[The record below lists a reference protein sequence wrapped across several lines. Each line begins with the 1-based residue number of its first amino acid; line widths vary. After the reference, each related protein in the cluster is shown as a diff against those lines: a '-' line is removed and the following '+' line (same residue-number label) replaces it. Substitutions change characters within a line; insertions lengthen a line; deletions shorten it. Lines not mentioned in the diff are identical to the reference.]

1 MRIVVGLFRS
11 AAMADRA
18 VKNLANAGLPPGRI
32 RRLTSGSSER
42 EIHSTIPTAETEQ
55 PGMGKAVGAVV
66 GGVVGLTAALLVA
79 AVLNGMGALGQA
91 TWIIA
96 GVCGTLGA
104 VIGGFAGGVLE
115 ERLSTGLPKDEIY
128 FYEEALRRGRSVVLR
143 LPSGSRQEETARGVL
158 ERAGSQQPGRGR
170 RSWRVGL
177 RRERPQPDGTA
188 SGLIFDRGV
197 KEGRHEGGPA
207 VLSTIQRRFP
217 WQAR

>member
-1 MRIVVGLFRS
+1 MKIVVGLFSS
-11 AAMADRA
+11 AGAADRA
-18 VKNLANAGLPPGRI
+18 VRKLANAGLPPGRI
-32 RRLTSGSSER
+32 RRLTPASSER

-96 GVCGTLGA
+96 ALCGTLGA

-128 FYEEALRRGRSVVLR
+128 FYEEALRRGRSVVFVF
-143 LPSGSRQEETARGVL
+143 PSGSKQEETARGVL
-158 ERAGSQQPGRGR
+158 ERAGANSLDAGDE
-170 RSWRVGL
+170 SWRVGL
-177 RRERPQPDGTA
+177 SPA
-188 SGLIFDRGV
+188 SVHNRTG
-197 KEGRHEGGPA
+197 
-207 VLSTIQRRFP
+207 QR
-217 WQAR
+217 AG